1 PLSPPLPWRQPLSP
15 PLPSRPPPSRL
26 PPSLRLRE
34 PPIPLPPPL
43 LLRFP
48 SPPSPSGVPHA
59 PRHTSP
65 AWLMPRSLP
74 QRARL
79 QPSTA
84 RPCARPLRRGAPDP
98 ARATSPLRF
107 PPPVRA
113 LRPWRACVFLLPR
126 GCAPAALRRPL
137 APPYSLRRREGSAAR
152 APRWDR

>member
-1 PLSPPLPWRQPLSP
+1 RPSRDNRGNPGIPCQRAPIRSRALLFSSLLAPWQAWRLPLSPPLPWRQPLSPPLPWRQPLSP

-98 ARATSPLRF
+98 ARATSPL
-107 PPPVRA
+107 
-113 LRPWRACVFLLPR
+113 
-126 GCAPAALRRPL
+126 
-137 APPYSLRRREGSAAR
+137 
-152 APRWDR
+152 